1 MELNWWMQNLDLNN
15 RRYILSTVPQI
26 VIQSD
31 VRLPTSDDLTFKSG
45 WGAVCQGQSAG
56 SPLSQEEKR
65 EHINFSNFK
74 QLIWPY

>member
-31 VRLPTSDDLTFKSG
+31 VRLPTSDDPTFKSG
-45 WGAVCQGQSAG
+45 WGSSVSRAISWEPFVTRGK
-56 SPLSQEEKR
+56 KR
-65 EHINFSNFK
+65 TY
-74 QLIWPY
+74 QLLEF